1 MAADLSYSSIKSALA
16 EQPLFEDK
24 TWRLSPSAWLLTS
37 EQVKE
42 LEQIGAACLE
52 FHQALETLYL
62 RSAAGKNLLRNKPLL
77 APWVADYLDR
87 GKPPELV
94 AHARHAKNRGVFPT
108 VIRPD
113 LLLTD
118 DGFALTELDSVPGGI
133 GLTAFLNR
141 LYSARGEGTPPTTPA
156 VGSGV
161 GGVPSPRATEPT
173 ILGAGDAMIAN
184 FHASLAALR
193 PAARNPLIAIIV
205 SDEAATYRPE
215 MKWLAEQLQRQGRRV
230 FCLGPGAVFPLGG
243 ELFFDIEGT
252 PEKIDIIYRFF
263 ELFDWANIKMAP
275 HIMEAWE
282 AGQVAIA
289 PPMRHFQEEKL
300 GLALFHHHLLQEFW
314 AENLPRRSLE
324 LLRRLIP
331 QSWVM
336 DPAPLPP
343 GAVLDGPRAGGRM
356 LNDWRD
362 LVSATQK
369 ERDLIIKIS
378 GFHETA
384 WGARSVVLGSDCSR
398 EEWQQGVEQALDLA
412 PTNLHLLQEYR
423 KPKRVSHPVYRSDVV
438 GGVPSPRAVDGRL
451 RLSPY
456 YFVVDGQA
464 RLSGALAT
472 FCPPDKKIIHGMQDA
487 AMLPCRVGVGRAR
500 YP

>member
-1 MAADLSYSSIKSALA
+1 MPDLAYATIHSALEA
-16 EQPLFEDK
+16 QPLFEAK
-24 TWRLSPSAWLLTS
+24 SWRLSPQAWPLTPA
-37 EQVKE
+37 QLAE
-42 LEQIGAACLE
+42 LEQIGTACLE

-62 RSAAGKNLLRNKPLL
+62 RSAAGKNLLRNKPLVT
-77 APWVADYLDR
+77 PWVADYLDR
-87 GKPPELV
+87 GKPADLV
-94 AHARHAKNRGVFPT
+94 RHARDPKNRGAFPT
-108 VIRPD
+108 VLRPD

-141 LYSARGEGTPPTTPA
+141 LYGGASDPA
-156 VGSGV
+156 V
-161 GGVPSPRATEPT
+161 
-173 ILGAGDAMIAN
+173 LGHGDAMVEN
-184 FHASLAALR
+184 FHLSLAGLR
-193 PAARNPLIAIIV
+193 PEIRNPVIAILV
-205 SDEAATYRPE
+205 SDEAGTYRPE
-215 MKWLAEQLQRQGRRV
+215 MQWLAGQLQRQGRRV
-230 FCLGPGAVFPLGG
+230 HCLGTDMVFPLGG

-263 ELFDWANIKMAP
+263 ELFDWTALKAAP
-275 HIMEAWE
+275 HILEAWSS
-282 AGQVAIA
+282 GHVAIA

-300 GLALFHHHLLQEFW
+300 GLALFHHHLLAEFW
-314 AENLPRRSLE
+314 TEHLNRRSLE
-324 LLRRLIP
+324 LLRKLIP

-343 GAVLDGPRAGGRM
+343 GAVLDGPRVGGRM

-362 LVSATQK
+362 LAGASQK

-398 EEWQQGVEQALDLA
+398 EEWQEGVEQALKLA
-412 PTNLHLLQEYR
+412 PTNLHVLQEYR
-423 KPKRVSHPVYRSDVV
+423 KPKRLQHPVFDRPAA
-438 GGVPSPRAVDGRL
+438 GQAAVLSNEAGRL
-451 RLSPY
+451 RLCPY
-456 YFVVDGQA
+456 FFVVGGTT

-487 AMLPCRVGVGRAR
+487 ALLPSRVFSLS
-500 YP
+500 